1 MPTISQMPIQPPKI
15 ILYGPPGS
23 GKTLLTMTLGEKIQL
38 LCLDPSGWSSA
49 RSYKDEF
56 YEARSKCDIID
67 CTEVP
72 TKAGSG
78 FDKCK
83 THVYS
88 IVEQI
93 RQGKYPFKAI
103 ALDSLTTL
111 TSQCLRYILA
121 NSGILDSFG
130 RYQLKKAGS
139 GALYSG
145 VDKPHYG
152 LMANE
157 IMNLIYVLHG
167 INLPVFLLAH
177 ETEEDIEGGITK
189 KVPHVLGQKVGPELL
204 KEFYEIWY
212 INIIEGAAGKTTRVI
227 QSVQSPRITAK
238 SRDNLGQIDISIG
251 MPKIL
256 EKIGHAI

>member
-49 RSYKDEF
+49 RSFKDQFSDER
-56 YEARSKCDIID
+56 AKCDIID

-78 FDKCK
+78 YDKCK

-88 IVEQI
+88 VVELV
-93 RQGKYPFKAI
+93 RQKKYPFKAI
-103 ALDSLTTL
+103 AIDSLTTL

-121 NSGILDSFG
+121 NSGILDAFG
-130 RYQLKKAGS
+130 RYQLKKASSGS
-139 GALYSG
+139 LYSG

-157 IMNLIYVLHG
+157 IMNLLYVLHG
-167 INLPVFLLAH
+167 LEIPVFLLAH
-177 ETEEDIEGGITK
+177 ETDEDGEGGVTK

-212 INIIEGAAGKTTRVI
+212 INIVAGAAGQINRVI
-227 QSVQSPRITAK
+227 QSAQSPRVTAK
-238 SRDNLGQIDISIG
+238 SRDNLGAIDISIG

-256 EKIGHAI
+256 EKIGYTL